1 MLSGPLSDIDLGHAG
16 GVSLP
21 VANSDG
27 ITERFDDPGL
37 QQTQVHVRLF
47 LLSHSLFLARLGIRY
62 DISRIANAYYRE
74 DFDRIPAAEKAV
86 VLPHCL
92 IGEEC
97 KARFS
102 KAEGVLCM
110 KCKKCRC
117 GEIRILCEENGW
129 QFYISPS
136 TNFTKRLV
144 QRKKI
149 RAAVGGAC
157 DFEIEKGIRSTPITL
172 KGVRLKKKKVIPQV
186 ILTTRYDCLQNDID
200 WELLKRIILKGAGG
214 AMEWDDG
221 RCAEP

>member
-1 MLSGPLSDIDLGHAG
+1 MTRDCS
-16 GVSLP
+16 
-21 VANSDG
+21 
-27 ITERFDDPGL
+27 
-37 QQTQVHVRLF
+37 RLKF
-47 LLSHSLFLARLGIRY
+47 MSAFFFFPIRTFLARLGIRY
-62 DISRIANAYYRE
+62 DISRIANAYYWE

-97 KARFS
+97 KAHFS

-110 KCKKCRC
+110 KCQKCRC
-117 GEIRILCEENGW
+117 GEIRTLCEEKGW

-136 TNFTKRLV
+136 ANFTKRLV

-157 DFEIEKGIRSTPITL
+157 DFEIDRGIRSTPITL

-186 ILTTRYDCLQNDID
+186 ILTARYDCLRNDID
-200 WELLKRIILKGAGG
+200 WELLKRIILEGAGG
-214 AMEWDDG
+214 AMEWGSG

>member
-1 MLSGPLSDIDLGHAG
+1 MIRDCS
-16 GVSLP
+16 
-21 VANSDG
+21 
-27 ITERFDDPGL
+27 
-37 QQTQVHVRLF
+37 RLKF
-47 LLSHSLFLARLGIRY
+47 MSAFFFFPFRSFLARLGIRY

-92 IGEEC
+92 IAEEC

-102 KAEGVLCM
+102 KVEGILCM

-117 GEIRILCEENGW
+117 GEIRSLCEEKGW

-136 TNFTKRLV
+136 ANFTKRLV
-144 QRKKI
+144 QRKKV

-157 DFEIEKGIRSTPITL
+157 DFEIDRGIRSTPITL

-186 ILTTRYDCLQNDID
+186 ILTARYDCLQNDID
-200 WELLKRIILKGAGG
+200 WELLKRIILEGAGG
-214 AMEWDDG
+214 AFGWNGG
-221 RCAEP
+221 RRAEP

>member
-1 MLSGPLSDIDLGHAG
+1 MTRDCSRLKF
-16 GVSLP
+16 VSAFFFFP
-21 VANSDG
+21 MRA
-27 ITERFDDPGL
+27 
-37 QQTQVHVRLF
+37 F
-47 LLSHSLFLARLGIRY
+47 LERLGIRY
-62 DISRIANAYYRE
+62 SISNIANAYYRE

-102 KAEGVLCM
+102 KDEGILCV
-110 KCKKCRC
+110 KCKNCRC
-117 GEIRILCEENGW
+117 GEIRTLCEEAGW

-144 QRKKI
+144 QRKRI

-157 DFEIEKGIRSTPITL
+157 DFEIDKGIRSTSITL
-172 KGVRLKKKKVIPQV
+172 KGVRLKRRKVIPQV
-186 ILTTRYDCLQNDID
+186 IVTARYDCLRNDID

-214 AMEWDDG
+214 ALEWSNG

>member
-1 MLSGPLSDIDLGHAG
+1 MTRDCSRLKF
-16 GVSLP
+16 VSAFFFFPMRSVL
-21 VANSDG
+21 
-27 ITERFDDPGL
+27 E
-37 QQTQVHVRLF
+37 
-47 LLSHSLFLARLGIRY
+47 RLGIRY
-62 DISRIANAYYRE
+62 DIASIANAYYRE
-74 DFDRIPAAEKAV
+74 DFDRIPTAEKAV

-102 KAEGVLCM
+102 KEEGILCV
-110 KCKKCRC
+110 KCKNCRC
-117 GEIRILCEENGW
+117 GEIRTLCKEKGW

-172 KGVRLKKKKVIPQV
+172 KGVRLKRKKVIPQV
-186 ILTTRYDCLQNDID
+186 ILTARYDCLQNDID
-200 WELLKRIILKGAGG
+200 WELLKQIILEGAGG
-214 AMEWDDG
+214 AMEWSGG

>member
-1 MLSGPLSDIDLGHAG
+1 MTRDCS
-16 GVSLP
+16 
-21 VANSDG
+21 
-27 ITERFDDPGL
+27 
-37 QQTQVHVRLF
+37 RLKF
-47 LLSHSLFLARLGIRY
+47 MSAFFFFPFRSFLARLGIRY

-102 KAEGVLCM
+102 KAEGVLCI

-117 GEIRILCEENGW
+117 GEIRTLCEEKGW

-136 TNFTKRLV
+136 ANFTKRLI
-144 QRKKI
+144 QRKKV

-157 DFEIEKGIRSTPITL
+157 DFEIDRGIRSTPITL
-172 KGVRLKKKKVIPQV
+172 KGVRLKKKRVIPQV
-186 ILTTRYDCLQNDID
+186 ILTARYDCLRNDID

-214 AMEWDDG
+214 AMERGGG